1 MAEKKRFPLLSSFVV
16 RLGWWTES
24 FKKTRRGRKSRASIW
39 TPRGSRGGGGITV
52 GKIKRKTGGRE
63 NPGEISGS
71 AIYRATWT
79 ILFQYRRSDHQQVL
93 LQNVSLYTSGKYK
106 CEVITEAPSFNAVN
120 AEAKM
125 EIVGGWNLRRENC
138 IMYRRRKERRRKE
151 NR

>member
-1 MAEKKRFPLLSSFVV
+1 M
-16 RLGWWTES
+16 G
-24 FKKTRRGRKSRASIW
+24 
-39 TPRGSRGGGGITV
+39 
-52 GKIKRKTGGRE
+52 
-63 NPGEISGS
+63 